1 MSRSSRRPDRE
12 RIFFLAVY
20 RPTRRQR
27 PLALWLGLGL
37 VVVLILG
44 GAAFLLLRPAP
55 PSDLAAAK
63 AALTEAASRL
73 DLLTVEYPKQLAGQ
87 PNGADAALRSA
98 DAAFARALPT
108 LQTLDPP
115 WATARQTQMQTLQT
129 LVSSQAPA
137 ADVQATATALITA
150 ITIWLNTH

>member
-1 MSRSSRRPDRE
+1 
-12 RIFFLAVY
+12 LW
-20 RPTRRQR
+20 
-27 PLALWLGLGL
+27 LALGLIGI
-37 VVVLILG
+37 VVLG
-44 GAAFLLLRPAP
+44 TAAFLLLRPAP

-63 AALTEAASRL
+63 SALTEAASRL

-87 PNGADAALRSA
+87 ANGADAALRSA

-115 WATARQTQMQTLQT
+115 WATARQAELATLQT
-129 LVSSQAPA
+129 LVRTQAPA

-150 ITIWLNTH
+150 ITTWLNGH